1 MNRFLFILFICFSGL
16 IRSQSIDTVKLDLA
30 DAEKSFVSKNLLLLA
45 SKYEIDASKALEIQA
60 KLWENPNFYF
70 EQAIYNN
77 LSGRYFPTKTKYG
90 DGSLGQNQLSV
101 TQLISI
107 SGKINK
113 RTKLAKI
120 STELAQYQFYDLLRT
135 LKYSLKTNYYSL
147 HYNLRSY
154 RLYNIQI
161 ESLSNT
167 IASVKEQSAK
177 GNISSAEYLRLVA
190 FQNNLK
196 TEQIEI
202 LKTIHEQNR
211 ELHTL
216 LGDSAVTIYSP
227 QVNIESINNINPESY
242 NLKQLMDSAY
252 ANRSDLKVQE
262 AQVKF
267 ENQNLSY
274 QKSLAIPDLNLAG
287 VYDRNGSYIPNYY
300 GFGVGL
306 PVSIFN
312 RNQGNIKASKA
323 RIKEAEATSLN
334 YKLQVQNDV
343 IIAYESF
350 RQVTKFYNTL
360 DTKLTSQYEQLL
372 DGIAG
377 NYAKRNISLVE
388 FLDYYES
395 FRNNLIQLNA
405 IQAERFN
412 SLESLNYEIGKTL
425 FK

>member
-1 MNRFLFILFICFSGL
+1 MKQQLCILIICLSGL
-16 IRSQSIDTVKLDLA
+16 LHGQSADTVKLDLSG
-30 DAEKSFVSKNLLLLA
+30 AEKSFISKNLLLLA
-45 SKYEIDASKALEIQA
+45 SKYEIEASKALEIQA
-60 KLWENPNFYF
+60 RLWENPNLYF
-70 EQAIYNN
+70 EQSIYNN
-77 LSGRYFPTKTKYG
+77 LSGKYFPAKTRYS
-90 DGSLGQNQLSV
+90 DGSLGQNQLSI

-113 RTKLAKI
+113 RTKLARI
-120 STELAQYQFYDLLRT
+120 NTELAQYQFYDLLRT
-135 LKYSLKTNYYSL
+135 LKYSLKTNFYSL
-147 HYNLRSY
+147 YYNLRSY
-154 RLYNIQI
+154 QLYNIQA

-167 IASVKEQSAK
+167 IAAVKEQSAK
-177 GNISSAEYLRLVA
+177 GNISAGEYLRLVA
-190 FQNNLK
+190 FQNNLRS
-196 TEQIEI
+196 EQIEL
-202 LKTIHEQNR
+202 LKTINEQNR

-216 LGDSAVTIYSP
+216 LGDSALTIYSP
-227 QVNIESINNINPESY
+227 QLNREAINNINPETY
-242 NLKQLMDSAY
+242 NLQQIIDSAY

-274 QKSLAIPDLNLAG
+274 QKSLAIPDLNVAG

-306 PVSIFN
+306 PISIFN

-334 YKLQVQNDV
+334 YKLQVQND
-343 IIAYESF
+343 IIVAYEAF
-350 RQVTKFYNTL
+350 RQVTKFYNTM
-360 DTKLTSQYEQLL
+360 DTNLTSQYEQLL
-372 DGIAG
+372 KGIIT
-377 NYAKRNISLVE
+377 NYNKRNINLVE

-405 IQAERFN
+405 IEAERFN